1 VQLAPP
7 RELLRLALIADHVFV
22 FVPRP
27 RLHDGVVA
35 EHAPYRGAEPLPAI
49 EHDEQSSRRGESP
62 FDQLA
67 QGRGLRVFIFGR
79 DVHEHEHEHEHSFL
93 AAVAEHGTIFD
104 AQVCL
109 VFQNYIDHPDAYTFT
124 DSSLAPL
131 KAVLP
136 IASAMF
142 ARARKTLNLKMV
154 FGTDAVA
161 LAHGRNAGELT
172 CRVNAG

>member
-1 VQLAPP
+1 MQLAPP
-7 RELLRLALIADHVFV
+7 RELLRLALIADHVFA
-22 FVPRP
+22 FVPRTP
-27 RLHDGVVA
+27 LHDGVVA
-35 EHAPYRGAEPLPAI
+35 EHVPSRGAEPLPAI

-67 QGRGLRVFIFGR
+67 QERGVRVFIFGR
-79 DVHEHEHEHEHSFL
+79 GLHEHVHSFL

-109 VFQNYIDHPDAYTFT
+109 VFQNYIDHPDAYSFT
-124 DSSLAPL
+124 TSSLAPL

-142 ARARKTLNLKMV
+142 ARARQAPNLKMV